1 MVNYD
6 EQSLGRGDTED
17 DKALDQAITSLKNL
31 EFDESDLHFY
41 FNQAELKMKR
51 AQVKKNYTKFL
62 VLTSILPKRVQDE
75 VKSLMRKQENELG
88 DKP

>member
-31 EFDESDLHFY
+31 EFDESDLHI
-41 FNQAELKMKR
+41 
-51 AQVKKNYTKFL
+51 
-62 VLTSILPKRVQDE
+62 LTRRS
-75 VKSLMRKQENELG
+75 
-88 DKP
+88 